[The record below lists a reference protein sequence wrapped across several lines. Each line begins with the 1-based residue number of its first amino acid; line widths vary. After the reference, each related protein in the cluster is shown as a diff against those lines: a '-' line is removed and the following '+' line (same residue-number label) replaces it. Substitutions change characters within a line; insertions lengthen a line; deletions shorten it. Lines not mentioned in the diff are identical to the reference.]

1 MSTPSV
7 IEFVGSD
14 SFAVYVHHDGYPENM
29 IPLLKE
35 FLKWNKAR
43 NNDAGYTAANFIYW
57 YKKRSLKKARAMTRE
72 YKAEERD
79 HKGFLLQV
87 EQTGVGFYELG
98 DRYFATMADG
108 YINYLYRVNLPT
120 EGQFLAVL
128 IQHYRLPMD
137 KICNDPDQEV
147 EVIV

>member
-7 IEFVGSD
+7 VEFVGD
-14 SFAVYVHHDGYPENM
+14 NSFAVYVHHDGYPERM

-35 FLKWNKAR
+35 FLKWNKSR

-87 EQTGVGFYELG
+87 EQTGVGFYEHKGLK
-98 DRYFATMADG
+98 DMEDG

-120 EGQFLAVL
+120 EGQFLAVV

-137 KICNDPDQEV
+137 KICNDPEQEV
-147 EVIV
+147 EVII